1 MLIRKYDDDGA
12 IEELGTLI
20 CQFAGINPAQVP
32 GFAVLI
38 AVIEEDGTAGGR
50 MITST
55 PNLRHTQKLI
65 QVGLGEVDREL
76 DKLAGLS

>member
-1 MLIRKYDDDGA
+1 MLIRNSDDGD

-20 CQFAGINPAQVP
+20 CHVAGINPEQVP

-38 AVIEEDGTAGGR
+38 AVIEDDGTAGGR

>member
-1 MLIRKYDDDGA
+1 MLIRNSDDEGID
-12 IEELGTLI
+12 ELGTLI
-20 CQFAGINPAQVP
+20 CQVAGVDPEQVP
-32 GFAVLI
+32 GFVVLV
-38 AVIEEDGTAGGR
+38 AHIEEDGTAGGR